1 MPTMIS
7 CFDELNVDLLF
18 EIFDYLSFNDLSKA
32 FFGLK
37 EYLDKVIQVY
47 PAKIDLSSV
56 SDHNTLQQGLFCCR
70 SLKVSENDH
79 QKLQMT
85 MSRLVFAALQAVTLE
100 RINLAGIHIL
110 DASSA
115 SLVNDHDSCS

>member
-7 CFDELNVDLLF
+7 CFDELNVDLLL
-18 EIFDYLSFNDLSKA
+18 EIFDYLSFNGLIKA

-37 EYLDKVIQVY
+37 ERLDKVTQVY
-47 PAKIDLSSV
+47 PARIELSSV
-56 SDHNTLQQGLFCCR
+56 SDHNTLRQGLFCCR

-79 QKLQMT
+79 QKLQIT
-85 MSRLVFAALQAVTLE
+85 MIHLVFETLQAVTLE

-115 SLVNDHDSCS
+115 SLVNDHDNCS